1 MADALAGASRRSALA
16 LGGASV
22 SGLATI
28 LTVIIATRSLSDSGA
43 GEYFVAIAL
52 FAIAQALSSLG
63 AETGLQYFV
72 PTMPTDS
79 ARRLIARIEIA
90 SGVIGT
96 ALAVL
101 VFAGAS
107 GVATLLAGGDGATQ
121 ATTDVIRMAALTL
134 PFAGLYEVS
143 MGALRACDEVV
154 ASSILD
160 RVIRPI
166 AQVAAMIGAAVA
178 GWGPTGMYLAWVLP
192 TLVTV
197 IVAVIRLGL
206 AELPSTGEHAMDVP
220 RSVFWRY
227 TGPRS
232 VARVAQAL
240 TQRLDVLILAAVFS
254 LQDAAVY
261 AAASR
266 CMIAGVFLAT
276 ALKQTVQPQLRR
288 EIAFGDR
295 ATVKAVYGA
304 TTTWLVL
311 ATWPVYLAMIT
322 HASVVMGIFG
332 PEYVT
337 GAPVLSLL
345 SGAMLVAIACGL
357 VDVVLLMLGR
367 SWLSLFN
374 VLAALVVNVVLNLAL
389 APHLGMIGSAIA
401 WVAAILIG
409 NVVPLLQTSRV
420 GLHPG
425 GRPLWTA
432 CAISV
437 VAFGIPLM
445 IERLF
450 FGDEL
455 RPFLVAL
462 AASTVLYGALV
473 HSFRR
478 SLVLDH
484 MRDSLRP
491 RRSVRRRVI
500 AE

>member
-1 MADALAGASRRSALA
+1 MTDALAGASRRSALA

-22 SGLATI
+22 SGVATI
-28 LTVIIATRSLSDSGA
+28 LTVIIATRSLSESGA

-52 FAIAQALSSLG
+52 FAIGQGLASLG

-90 SGVIGT
+90 SGIIGT
-96 ALAVL
+96 ALAAL
-101 VFAGAS
+101 VFAGAA
-107 GVATLLAGGDGATQ
+107 GVAALLTGGDGPTQ
-121 ATTDVIRMAALTL
+121 ATTDVIRLAALTL

-143 MGALRACDEVV
+143 LGALRARDEVV

-160 RVIRPI
+160 RVVRPI
-166 AQVAAMIGAAVA
+166 AQVVAMIAAAGA
-178 GWGPTGMYLAWVLP
+178 GWGSTGMYLAWVLP
-192 TLVTV
+192 TVVTV
-197 IVAVIRLGL
+197 VVAVIRLGV
-206 AELPSTGEHAMDVP
+206 AELPSTGEHAVDVP

-232 VARVAQAL
+232 VARIAQVL

-261 AAASR
+261 GAASR

-276 ALKQTVQPQLRR
+276 ALKQTIQPQLRR
-288 EIAFGDR
+288 EIVFGDR
-295 ATVKAVYGA
+295 ETVKAVYGA

-311 ATWPVYLAMIT
+311 VTWPVYLAMIT
-322 HASVVMGIFG
+322 HAPVVMSIFG
-332 PEYVT
+332 TEYVT

-345 SGAMLVAIACGL
+345 SGAMLIAIACGL

-367 SWLSLFN
+367 TWLSLIN
-374 VLAALVVNVVLNLAL
+374 VVAALVVNVILNLAL
-389 APHLGMIGSAIA
+389 APQLGMIGSAIA
-401 WVAAILIG
+401 WVAAILIA
-409 NVVPLLQTSRV
+409 NVVPLLQTSRI

-425 GRPLWTA
+425 GRPLRTA
-432 CAISV
+432 CLITT
-437 VAFGIPLM
+437 VAFGIPLG
-445 IERLF
+445 IERLV
-450 FGDEL
+450 FGPEL

-462 AASTVLYGALV
+462 AASIVLYGALL
-473 HSFRR
+473 HAFRR

-491 RRSVRRRVI
+491 RRSVRRRAV

>member
-28 LTVIIATRSLSDSGA
+28 LTVIIATRSLSESGA

-52 FAIAQALSSLG
+52 FAIGQGLSSLG

-79 ARRLIARIEIA
+79 ARRLITRIEIA
-90 SGVIGT
+90 SGIIGT
-96 ALAVL
+96 VLAVF

-107 GVATLLAGGDGATQ
+107 GVAALLAGGDGATQ
-121 ATTDVIRMAALTL
+121 ATTDVIRLAALTL

-178 GWGPTGMYLAWVLP
+178 GWGSTGMYLAWVLP

-197 IVAVIRLGL
+197 VVAVIRLAL
-206 AELPSTGEHAMDVP
+206 AELPSTGDLTMDVS

-232 VARVAQAL
+232 VARVAQVL

-254 LQDAAVY
+254 LQDAAIY
-261 AAASR
+261 GAASR

-295 ATVKAVYGA
+295 DTVKAVYGA

-311 ATWPVYLAMIT
+311 VTWPVYLAMIT
-322 HASVVMGIFG
+322 HAPVVMSVFG
-332 PEYVT
+332 TEYVT

-367 SWLSLFN
+367 SWLSLIN
-374 VLAALVVNVVLNLAL
+374 VVAALVVNVVLNLAL
-389 APHLGMIGSAIA
+389 APQLGMIGSAIA
-401 WVAAILIG
+401 WVAAILIA
-409 NVVPLLQTSRV
+409 NVVPLIQTSRV

-432 CAISV
+432 CAVSTL
-437 VAFGIPLM
+437 AFGIPLA
-445 IERLF
+445 IERLM
-450 FGDEL
+450 FGPEL
-455 RPFLVAL
+455 RPFLIAL
-462 AASTVLYGALV
+462 AASTALYGVLL
-473 HSFRR
+473 HRYRR
-478 SLVLDH
+478 SLLLDH
-484 MRDSLRP
+484 MLLSLRP
-491 RRSVRRRVI
+491 RKSAVRQAV